1 LAQNELL
8 GRVWLID
15 GGPHETIAFSHWPIG
30 GACRRNRG
38 NRSSAEKKGTTP
50 TYKPPKKVIVQAL
63 TDSECKNLGCKV
75 FLDSGCKT
83 DFGDNGSH
91 TGHKCVCSSGSS
103 CIDTAK

>member
-1 LAQNELL
+1 MKQSLSAIGLSAVL
-8 GRVWLID
+8 VVA
-15 GGPHETIAFSHWPIG
+15 IAGIG
-30 GACRRNRG
+30 A
-38 NRSSAEKKGTTP
+38 SAEKKGPTP
-50 TYKPPKKVIVQAL
+50 TYKPPKKVIAQAL

>member
-1 LAQNELL
+1 MKRSLSAIGLSAVL
-8 GRVWLID
+8 VVA
-15 GGPHETIAFSHWPIG
+15 IAGIG
-30 GACRRNRG
+30 D
-38 NRSSAEKKGTTP
+38 SAEKKGTTP

-63 TDSECKNLGCKV
+63 TDAECKNLGCKV